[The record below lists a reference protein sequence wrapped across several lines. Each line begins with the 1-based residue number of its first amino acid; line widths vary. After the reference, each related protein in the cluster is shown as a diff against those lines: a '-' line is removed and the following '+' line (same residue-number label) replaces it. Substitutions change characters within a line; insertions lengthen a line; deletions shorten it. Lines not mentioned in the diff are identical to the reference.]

1 MKIIK
6 NKEPMLTLYYNT
18 EEFKRLDKEILEKAN
33 FVYLGHYNGETFYI
47 SDKNYIIVKD
57 EEEED

>member
-1 MKIIK
+1 
-6 NKEPMLTLYYNT
+6 MLTLYYNT